1 MTPQKPDPNK
11 PLFNIEKI
19 QGMLPH
25 RYPFLLLDRV
35 LTLEKGKSVT
45 ALKNVTYNEPFFQG
59 HFPQVK
65 YMPGVL
71 VIEAMAQA
79 GGILLYN
86 SIPDPDTKL
95 VLLSKINNAKFR
107 RPVTPGD
114 QLIFQV
120 DLLKARSK
128 FCQVHCTASV
138 NEKIVAE
145 AEILASLL
153 DMDEILDQE

>member
-1 MTPQKPDPNK
+1 MPQKLDPNK

-35 LTLEKGKSVT
+35 LKLEKGKSVT
-45 ALKNVTYNEPFFQG
+45 ALKNVTCNEPFFQG

-65 YMPGVL
+65 FMPGVL

-79 GGILLYN
+79 GGVLLYN

-114 QLIFQV
+114 QLIFHIE
-120 DLLKARSK
+120 LLKAKNK
-128 FCQVHCTASV
+128 FCQVQCTAYV
-138 NEKIVAE
+138 ADQIVAE
-145 AEILASLL
+145 AEILASLM
-153 DMDEILDQE
+153 DMEEIQD